1 MVNRVADKESAKSIL
16 KHNGNQAAMIGMEIL
31 YTIISALTVT
41 TMMAAFSAAAV
52 SIYGT
57 TLVSL
62 VVSFINDLSRASSWG
77 YYSPSMAT
85 GIVTEML
92 KAPFEVARYRYYL
105 YLRKNGTRTSA
116 SSIFESFDFFVQFAI
131 VTGTR
136 EIVIQWL
143 PIVIAVATV
152 ILTFVFLLSGVIW
165 LAVLILMFGMIAA
178 AVISI
183 YRRLQLWP
191 THWRSSDF

>member
-1 MVNRVADKESAKSIL
+1 M
-16 KHNGNQAAMIGMEIL
+16 
-31 YTIISALTVT
+31 
-41 TMMAAFSAAAV
+41 
-52 SIYGT
+52 
-57 TLVSL
+57 
-62 VVSFINDLSRASSWG
+62 
-77 YYSPSMAT
+77 
-85 GIVTEML
+85 
-92 KAPFEVARYRYYL
+92 
-105 YLRKNGTRTSA
+105 
-116 SSIFESFDFFVQFAI
+116 QFAI

-165 LAVLILMFGMIAA
+165 LAVLILMVGMIAA

-191 THWRSSDF
+191 MAWVQADHPQLSAQQVIAR